1 MVSISVFLP
10 LKPGA
15 GILKPPSMKKL
26 NTFVLFLLFAV
37 ASTNAMA
44 QKLPVKL
51 GLRVAP
57 AIDWMN
63 PGTKDYNYNG
73 IKPGVT
79 IGFVSDI
86 YFADRYAFATGFD
99 FMFLNG
105 KVIYSD
111 SVYMESDS
119 KVHNGEVQRK
129 YNIIYLQIPIMI
141 KMKTKDFG
149 RFSFYGQ
156 IGFGTAFRLK
166 ASATDEFKP
175 DKGNATELD
184 YSLDNG
190 TTLIRESII
199 IGGGAEFHLDQSSR
213 ILVGLNYSNSLNNIL
228 TGYNYKTGEAIKS
241 TLNFLELN
249 IGFLF

>member
-1 MVSISVFLP
+1 MKKRNALLLLLMLTMVSTS
-10 LKPGA
+10 
-15 GILKPPSMKKL
+15 
-26 NTFVLFLLFAV
+26 LL
-37 ASTNAMA
+37 A

-57 AIDWMN
+57 SIDWMN

-73 IKPGVT
+73 IKPGVA

-86 YFADRYAFATGFD
+86 YFAERYALATGFD
-99 FMFLNG
+99 FQFLNG
-105 KVIYSD
+105 KLVYTD
-111 SVYMESDS
+111 SVYMESDG

-149 RFSFYGQ
+149 KFTFYGQ

-175 DKGNATELD
+175 DKGGVTELD

-199 IGGGAEFHLDQSSR
+199 IGGGVEFHLDQSSR

-228 TGYNYKTGEAIKS
+228 TGYNYKSGEAIKS

>member
-1 MVSISVFLP
+1 
-10 LKPGA
+10 
-15 GILKPPSMKKL
+15 MKKL
-26 NTFVLFLLFAV
+26 NTIVLFLLLVV
-37 ASTNAMA
+37 ASTNLPA
-44 QKLPVKL
+44 QKPPVKL

-73 IKPGVT
+73 IKPGITV
-79 IGFVSDI
+79 GFVSDI
-86 YFADRYAFATGFD
+86 YFADRYALATGFD

-105 KVIYSD
+105 KLAYSD
-111 SVYMESDS
+111 IIMESKDTL
-119 KVHNGEVQRK
+119 NGEVQRK

-149 RFSFYGQ
+149 KFSFYGQ

-228 TGYNYKTGEAIKS
+228 TGYNSKSEEAIKS

>member
-1 MVSISVFLP
+1 
-10 LKPGA
+10 
-15 GILKPPSMKKL
+15 MKKL
-26 NTFVLFLLFAV
+26 NTIVLFLLLVV
-37 ASTNAMA
+37 ASTNLPA
-44 QKLPVKL
+44 QKPPVKL

-73 IKPGVT
+73 IKPGITV
-79 IGFVSDI
+79 GFVSDI
-86 YFADRYAFATGFD
+86 YFADRYALATGFD

-105 KVIYSD
+105 KLAYSD
-111 SVYMESDS
+111 IIMESKDTL
-119 KVHNGEVQRK
+119 NGEVQRK

-149 RFSFYGQ
+149 KFSFYGQ

-228 TGYNYKTGEAIKS
+228 TGYNYKSGEAIKS